1 MIRSISR
8 KHHILKITILFAMQH
23 WAARTLLNEAFVAS
37 NYFRTQC
44 KIELFGTVEFDNKQR
59 VLDG

>member
-1 MIRSISR
+1 
-8 KHHILKITILFAMQH
+8 MQH
-23 WAARTLLNEAFVAS
+23 WAARTLLKEAFVAS

-44 KIELFGTVEFDNKQR
+44 KLELSGTVEFDNKQG